1 MDTIRYIT
9 DDLSDVDTQELL
21 KCLPNYFEPLGEGPK
36 GVAFLN
42 WRIDKHIRKNHL
54 VTLLVNQRA
63 VLYWNDCDTIC
74 P

>member
-42 WRIDKHIRKNHL
+42 WRVDKHM
-54 VTLLVNQRA
+54 
-63 VLYWNDCDTIC
+63 VLASPFEAFNSHQHSWWLFAA
-74 P
+74 